1 VFTWW
6 SLLTGKLCA
15 LCQKKKNSKRG
26 NAMEARDDKAFYQL
40 AKRKGSIFFDDKA
53 QEEVRAS
60 ARYPWLRCRFCL
72 FYFTYIP

>member
-1 VFTWW
+1 
-6 SLLTGKLCA
+6 
-15 LCQKKKNSKRG
+15 
-26 NAMEARDDKAFYQL
+26 MEARDDKAFYQL